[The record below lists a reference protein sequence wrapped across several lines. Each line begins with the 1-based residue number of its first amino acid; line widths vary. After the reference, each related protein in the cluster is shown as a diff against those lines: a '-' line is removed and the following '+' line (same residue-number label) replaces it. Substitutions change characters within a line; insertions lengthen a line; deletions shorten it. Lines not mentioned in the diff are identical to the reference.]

1 MPHEHC
7 AEFTKTT
14 KIKFKIGEFSKLN
27 RVTVKTLRHYE
38 EIGLLVPSQVDKWTG
53 YRYYDVCQ
61 LGRMNTIRDLKELGF
76 TLEEIGELFD
86 EGRTRPSPE
95 LIAAKTAECRETLLR
110 LERRMTEL
118 ERLGKE
124 LAKPKKM
131 EKAFIKELPAVVVA
145 SHRRVVRG
153 YNELFDLCPNVI
165 GPEMARL
172 GCECPEP
179 GYCFTIDH
187 TCEFRERDI
196 DIEYCEA
203 VTERKEESELIEF
216 KELEAVPTAV
226 CMYHRGNY
234 DTLPQTFAELYAYVE
249 KEGYKLAGSPRFS
262 YIDGIWNKDSEEEW
276 LTEIQIP
283 AGR

>member
-95 LIAAKTAECRETLLR
+95 LIAAK
-110 LERRMTEL
+110 
-118 ERLGKE
+118 
-124 LAKPKKM
+124 
-131 EKAFIKELPAVVVA
+131 
-145 SHRRVVRG
+145 
-153 YNELFDLCPNVI
+153 
-165 GPEMARL
+165 
-172 GCECPEP
+172 
-179 GYCFTIDH
+179 
-187 TCEFRERDI
+187 
-196 DIEYCEA
+196 
-203 VTERKEESELIEF
+203 
-216 KELEAVPTAV
+216 
-226 CMYHRGNY
+226 
-234 DTLPQTFAELYAYVE
+234 
-249 KEGYKLAGSPRFS
+249 PRS
-262 YIDGIWNKDSEEEW
+262 
-276 LTEIQIP
+276 
-283 AGR
+283 AGRRCSGWSGA

>member
-1 MPHEHC
+1 M
-7 AEFTKTT
+7 KTT

-61 LGRMNTIRDLKELGF
+61 LGRMNTIRYLKELGF

-153 YNELFDLCPNVI
+153 YDELFDLCPNVI

-172 GCECPEP
+172 GCECSEP

-187 TCEFRERDI
+187 TCEFRERDL
-196 DIEYCEA
+196 
-203 VTERKEESELIEF
+203 SLI
-216 KELEAVPTAV
+216 
-226 CMYHRGNY
+226 H
-234 DTLPQTFAELYAYVE
+234 
-249 KEGYKLAGSPRFS
+249 
-262 YIDGIWNKDSEEEW
+262 I
-276 LTEIQIP
+276 
-283 AGR
+283 

>member
-1 MPHEHC
+1 M
-7 AEFTKTT
+7 
-14 KIKFKIGEFSKLN
+14 S
-27 RVTVKTLRHYE
+27 
-38 EIGLLVPSQVDKWTG
+38 SD
-53 YRYYDVCQ
+53 
-61 LGRMNTIRDLKELGF
+61 
-76 TLEEIGELFD
+76 
-86 EGRTRPSPE
+86 
-95 LIAAKTAECRETLLR
+95 
-110 LERRMTEL
+110 RRW
-118 ERLGKE
+118 RGW
-124 LAKPKKM
+124 
-131 EKAFIKELPAVVVA
+131 VA
-145 SHRRVVRG
+145 
-153 YNELFDLCPNVI
+153 
-165 GPEMARL
+165 
-172 GCECPEP
+172 

-262 YIDGIWNKDSEEEW
+262 YIDGIWNKDSEEER

>member
-1 MPHEHC
+1 M
-7 AEFTKTT
+7 KTT

-61 LGRMNTIRDLKELGF
+61 LGRMNTIRYLKELGF

-153 YNELFDLCPNVI
+153 YDEVFDLCPMSSDRRWRGWVANV
-165 GPEMARL
+165 PNRA
-172 GCECPEP
+172 
-179 GYCFTIDH
+179 
-187 TCEFRERDI
+187 
-196 DIEYCEA
+196 
-203 VTERKEESELIEF
+203 
-216 KELEAVPTAV
+216 TAS
-226 CMYHRGNY
+226 RSTTPANSGNG
-234 DTLPQTFAELYAYVE
+234 TSTSNTA
-249 KEGYKLAGSPRFS
+249 KR
-262 YIDGIWNKDSEEEW
+262 
-276 LTEIQIP
+276 
-283 AGR
+283 

>member
-1 MPHEHC
+1 M
-7 AEFTKTT
+7 KTT

-38 EIGLLVPSQVDKWTG
+38 EIGLLVPSQVDKWT
-53 YRYYDVCQ
+53 RIP
-61 LGRMNTIRDLKELGF
+61 LLRRMPAGKDEHDPLPQGAGIHARRDRRAVRRGA
-76 TLEEIGELFD
+76 D
-86 EGRTRPSPE
+86 APSPE

-110 LERRMTEL
+110 LERRMAEL

-153 YNELFDLCPNVI
+153 YDELFDLCPNVI
-165 GPEMARL
+165 GPEMARQ

-203 VTERKEESELIEF
+203 VTERKEDSELLEF

-249 KEGYKLAGSPRFS
+249 KAGYKLAGSPRFS

>member
-1 MPHEHC
+1 M
-7 AEFTKTT
+7 KTT

-61 LGRMNTIRDLKELGF
+61 LGRMNTIRYLKELGF

-153 YNELFDLCPNVI
+153 YDELFDLCPNVI

-172 GCECPEP
+172 GCECSEP

-216 KELEAVPTAV
+216 KELEAVP
-226 CMYHRGNY
+226 
-234 DTLPQTFAELYAYVE
+234 
-249 KEGYKLAGSPRFS
+249 
-262 YIDGIWNKDSEEEW
+262 
-276 LTEIQIP
+276 
-283 AGR
+283 

>member
-1 MPHEHC
+1 M
-7 AEFTKTT
+7 KTT

-61 LGRMNTIRDLKELGF
+61 LGRMNTIRYLKELGF

-153 YNELFDLCPNVI
+153 YDELFDLCPNVI

-172 GCECPEP
+172 GCECSEP

-187 TCEFRERDI
+187 TCEFR
-196 DIEYCEA
+196 
-203 VTERKEESELIEF
+203 
-216 KELEAVPTAV
+216 
-226 CMYHRGNY
+226 
-234 DTLPQTFAELYAYVE
+234 
-249 KEGYKLAGSPRFS
+249 
-262 YIDGIWNKDSEEEW
+262 
-276 LTEIQIP
+276 
-283 AGR
+283 

>member
-110 LERRMTEL
+110 L
-118 ERLGKE
+118 
-124 LAKPKKM
+124 LAAAWAACTKRQPLFPKGDK
-131 EKAFIKELPAVVVA
+131 KGPPAFA
-145 SHRRVVRG
+145 G
-153 YNELFDLCPNVI
+153 
-165 GPEMARL
+165 GPFVPRTVQGA
-172 GCECPEP
+172 
-179 GYCFTIDH
+179 
-187 TCEFRERDI
+187 RER
-196 DIEYCEA
+196 
-203 VTERKEESELIEF
+203 
-216 KELEAVPTAV
+216 
-226 CMYHRGNY
+226 
-234 DTLPQTFAELYAYVE
+234 
-249 KEGYKLAGSPRFS
+249 EGYLFFEKRYPSLAPSQRKFPLQAGSSKSCNACRLHCP
-262 YIDGIWNKDSEEEW
+262 
-276 LTEIQIP
+276 
-283 AGR
+283 

>member
-145 SHRRVVRG
+145 TIEVAS
-153 YNELFDLCPNVI
+153 LMP
-165 GPEMARL
+165 ARPFP
-172 GCECPEP
+172 CAKA
-179 GYCFTIDH
+179 
-187 TCEFRERDI
+187 
-196 DIEYCEA
+196 EA
-203 VTERKEESELIEF
+203 VAAIISAAAMINFCLMFLFINCSFLCRPK
-216 KELEAVPTAV
+216 
-226 CMYHRGNY
+226 G
-234 DTLPQTFAELYAYVE
+234 
-249 KEGYKLAGSPRFS
+249 G
-262 YIDGIWNKDSEEEW
+262 
-276 LTEIQIP
+276 
-283 AGR
+283 

>member
-124 LAKPKKM
+124 LAKPKK
-131 EKAFIKELPAVVVA
+131 
-145 SHRRVVRG
+145 
-153 YNELFDLCPNVI
+153 
-165 GPEMARL
+165 
-172 GCECPEP
+172 
-179 GYCFTIDH
+179 
-187 TCEFRERDI
+187 
-196 DIEYCEA
+196 
-203 VTERKEESELIEF
+203 
-216 KELEAVPTAV
+216 
-226 CMYHRGNY
+226 
-234 DTLPQTFAELYAYVE
+234 
-249 KEGYKLAGSPRFS
+249 
-262 YIDGIWNKDSEEEW
+262 
-276 LTEIQIP
+276 
-283 AGR
+283 

>member
-27 RVTVKTLRHYE
+27 RGTVKTLRHYE

-153 YNELFDLCPNVI
+153 YDEVFDLCPNVI

-172 GCECPEP
+172 GCECSEP

-234 DTLPQTFAELYAYVE
+234 DTLPQTFAEL
-249 KEGYKLAGSPRFS
+249 
-262 YIDGIWNKDSEEEW
+262 
-276 LTEIQIP
+276 
-283 AGR
+283 

>member
-1 MPHEHC
+1 MTVGPDLFFRRPPKKNNAKQLTRPQGQGVSLPHEHC
-7 AEFTKTT
+7 AEFMKTT

-61 LGRMNTIRDLKELGF
+61 LGRMNTIRYLKELGF

-131 EKAFIKELPAVVVA
+131 EKAFI
-145 SHRRVVRG
+145 
-153 YNELFDLCPNVI
+153 
-165 GPEMARL
+165 
-172 GCECPEP
+172 
-179 GYCFTIDH
+179 
-187 TCEFRERDI
+187 
-196 DIEYCEA
+196 
-203 VTERKEESELIEF
+203 
-216 KELEAVPTAV
+216 
-226 CMYHRGNY
+226 
-234 DTLPQTFAELYAYVE
+234 Q
-249 KEGYKLAGSPRFS
+249 
-262 YIDGIWNKDSEEEW
+262 
-276 LTEIQIP
+276 
-283 AGR
+283 